1 MSVKNIHDTMD
12 RPGLSRDVALLSL
25 AIFFTDA
32 SHSTVIPIFPGY
44 ARGVG
49 ASLSMLG
56 SYGSVAAIAMLL
68 LSLPLGRLSDRYGRR
83 RMMVPGLILFIAVPL
98 SYMVATSPIHLYPI
112 RVALGLGIGLIFG
125 NGFLLMSEVAEPG
138 FRNVAQGLYMTSM
151 GLGFT
156 LGPLVGGFAAKL
168 VGPSLSFKIS
178 SGFAVLGLIL
188 LLMVREKKVEAG
200 RTLEQ
205 TGLGELVRDP
215 KILASGV
222 ANFVNSVMYNAVTL
236 FFPVYGSDIGLDE
249 AEVGIGLTSRGLAS
263 TAVRLPVG
271 ALTKRV
277 KALNLMAAG
286 LLLSA
291 ATLFTVSNSVGL
303 VLVSVLM
310 GVQGVAYGVYLTS
323 GNVYVSEEAPRDH
336 RATAMAVY
344 SMFGNL
350 GGILGPAA
358 LGVIAE
364 RMGAGGALRFSAAV
378 AVLGVASALLLVRGD
393 SGSADLAS

>member
-1 MSVKNIHDTMD
+1 MEW
-12 RPGLSRDVALLSL
+12 PGLSRDVALLSL

-32 SHSTVIPIFPGY
+32 SHSTVIPIFPGF

-83 RMMVPGLILFIAVPL
+83 RMMVPGLILFIIVPL
-98 SYMVATSPIHLYPI
+98 SYMAARTPIHLYPI
-112 RVALGLGIGLIFG
+112 RVALGVGVGLIFG

-168 VGPSLSFKIS
+168 VDSSLGFKIS
-178 SGFAVLGLIL
+178 SGFAVLGLLL
-188 LLMVREKKVEAG
+188 LLMVEEKKVEAG
-200 RTLEQ
+200 TAGAP

-236 FFPVYGSDIGLDE
+236 FFPVYGYDIGLDE

-271 ALTKRV
+271 ALTGRV

-291 ATLFTVSNSVGL
+291 ATLFTVSNSMGL
-303 VLVSVLM
+303 VVVSVLM

-323 GNVYVSEEAPRDH
+323 GNVYVSEEAPMGR

-364 RMGAGGALRFSAAV
+364 RMGAGGALRFSAAA
-378 AVLGVASALLLVRGD
+378 AVVGVALALTLARRD
-393 SGSADLAS
+393 AGSPDLAS

>member
-1 MSVKNIHDTMD
+1 MD
-12 RPGLSRDVALLSL
+12 RPGLSRDVVLLSM

-44 ARGVG
+44 AKGVG

-56 SYGSVAAIAMLL
+56 SYGSVAAMAMLL
-68 LSLPLGRLSDRYGRR
+68 LSLPLGQFSDKYGRR
-83 RMMVPGLILFIAVPL
+83 RMMVPGLILFIVVPL
-98 SYMVATSPIHLYPI
+98 SYMAAQGPYHLYPI
-112 RVALGLGIGLIFG
+112 RVALGLGVGLIFG
-125 NGFLLMSEVAEPG
+125 NGFLLMSEVAEEG

-178 SGFAVLGLIL
+178 SGFAVLGLLL
-188 LLMVREKKVEAG
+188 LLMVKENRVKESGKTEA
-200 RTLEQ
+200 RMRLSK
-205 TGLGELVRDP
+205 LVRDP
-215 KILASGV
+215 RIIASGV
-222 ANFVNSVMYNAVTL
+222 ANFVNSLMFNAVTL

-249 AEVGIGLTSRGLAS
+249 ADVGIGFTSRGLAS

-271 ALTKRV
+271 SLTRRI

-291 ATLFTVSNSVGL
+291 ATIFTVSNSSGL
-303 VLVSVLM
+303 VLVCVLM

-323 GNVYVSEEAPRDH
+323 GNVYVSEEASKDRK
-336 RATAMAVY
+336 ATAMAVY
-344 SMFGNL
+344 SMFGNI
-350 GGILGPAA
+350 GGIVGPAT

-364 RMGAGGALRFSAAV
+364 RIGARGALQFSAA
-378 AVLGVASALLLVRGD
+378 ATVLGVALAMTLARRD
-393 SGSADLAS
+393 AGSPDLAS

>member
-1 MSVKNIHDTMD
+1 MD
-12 RPGLSRDVALLSL
+12 RPGLSRDVVLLSL

-44 ARGVG
+44 AKDVG

-56 SYGSVAAIAMLL
+56 SYGSVAAMAMLL
-68 LSLPLGRLSDRYGRR
+68 LSLPLGQLSDRYGRR
-83 RMMVPGLILFIAVPL
+83 RMMVPGLILFIVVPL
-98 SYMVATSPIHLYPI
+98 SYMAAQSPYHLYPI
-112 RVALGLGIGLIFG
+112 RIALGLGVGLIFG
-125 NGFLLMSEVAEPG
+125 NGFLLMSEVAEEG

-168 VGPSLSFKIS
+168 VAPNLSFKIS
-178 SGFAVLGLIL
+178 SGFAVLGLLL
-188 LLMVREKKVEAG
+188 LLMVKEKRVKESGKTEA
-200 RTLEQ
+200 RA
-205 TGLGELVRDP
+205 GLSELVRDP
-215 KILASGV
+215 RIIASGV
-222 ANFVNSVMYNAVTL
+222 ANFVNSLMFNAVTL

-249 AEVGIGLTSRGLAS
+249 ADVGIGFTSRGLAS

-271 ALTKRV
+271 SLTRRI

-291 ATLFTVSNSVGL
+291 ATMFTVSNSSGL
-303 VLVSVLM
+303 MLVSVLM

-323 GNVYVSEEAPRDH
+323 GNVYVSEEAPKDH
-336 RATAMAVY
+336 KATAMAVY
-344 SMFGNL
+344 SMFGNI
-350 GGILGPAA
+350 GGIVGPVT

-364 RMGAGGALRFSAAV
+364 RIGARGALQFSAA
-378 AVLGVASALLLVRGD
+378 ATVLGVALAMILARRD
-393 SGSADLAS
+393 SKSPDLAS

>member
-1 MSVKNIHDTMD
+1 
-12 RPGLSRDVALLSL
+12 LLSL

-44 ARGVG
+44 AKGVG

-56 SYGSVAAIAMLL
+56 SYGSVAAMAMLL
-68 LSLPLGRLSDRYGRR
+68 LSLPLGQLSDRYGRR
-83 RMMVPGLILFIAVPL
+83 RMMVPGLILFIVVPL
-98 SYMVATSPIHLYPI
+98 SYMAAQSPYHLYPI
-112 RVALGLGIGLIFG
+112 RIALGLGVGLIFG
-125 NGFLLMSEVAEPG
+125 NGFLLMSEVAEEG

-168 VGPSLSFKIS
+168 VAPNLSFKIS
-178 SGFAVLGLIL
+178 SGFAVLGLLL
-188 LLMVREKKVEAG
+188 LLMVKEKRVKESGKTEA
-200 RTLEQ
+200 RA
-205 TGLGELVRDP
+205 GLSELVRDP
-215 KILASGV
+215 RIIASGV
-222 ANFVNSVMYNAVTL
+222 ANFVNSLMFNAVTL

-249 AEVGIGLTSRGLAS
+249 ADVGIGFTSRGLAS

-271 ALTKRV
+271 SLTRRI

-291 ATLFTVSNSVGL
+291 ATMFTVSNSSGL

-323 GNVYVSEEAPRDH
+323 GNVYVSEEAPRD
-336 RATAMAVY
+336 RKATAMAVY
-344 SMFGNL
+344 SMFGNI
-350 GGILGPAA
+350 GGIVGPVT

-364 RMGAGGALRFSAAV
+364 RTGARGALQFSAA
-378 AVLGVASALLLVRGD
+378 ATLLGVALAMLLARREA
-393 SGSADLAS
+393 GSPDLAS

>member
-1 MSVKNIHDTMD
+1 MD
-12 RPGLSRDVALLSL
+12 RPGLSRDVVLLSL

-44 ARGVG
+44 AKDVG

-56 SYGSVAAIAMLL
+56 SYGSVAAMAMLL
-68 LSLPLGRLSDRYGRR
+68 LSLPLGQLSDRYGRR
-83 RMMVPGLILFIAVPL
+83 RMMVPGLILFIVVPL
-98 SYMVATSPIHLYPI
+98 SYMAAQSPYHLYPI
-112 RVALGLGIGLIFG
+112 RIALGLGVGLIFG
-125 NGFLLMSEVAEPG
+125 NGFLLMSEVAEEG

-168 VGPSLSFKIS
+168 VAPSLSFKIS
-178 SGFAVLGLIL
+178 SGFAVLGLLL
-188 LLMVREKKVEAG
+188 LLMVKEKRVKESGKTEA
-200 RTLEQ
+200 RA
-205 TGLGELVRDP
+205 GLGELVRDP
-215 KILASGV
+215 RIIASGV
-222 ANFVNSVMYNAVTL
+222 ANFVNSLMFNAVTL

-249 AEVGIGLTSRGLAS
+249 ADVGIGFTSRGLAS

-271 ALTKRV
+271 SLTRRI

-291 ATLFTVSNSVGL
+291 ATMFTVSNSSGL

-323 GNVYVSEEAPRDH
+323 GNVYVSEEAPRD
-336 RATAMAVY
+336 RKATAMAVY
-344 SMFGNL
+344 SMFGNI
-350 GGILGPAA
+350 GGVVGPVT

-364 RMGAGGALRFSAAV
+364 RIGARGALQFSAA
-378 AVLGVASALLLVRGD
+378 ATVLGVALAMILARRD
-393 SGSADLAS
+393 SKSSDLAS

>member
-1 MSVKNIHDTMD
+1 MD
-12 RPGLSRDVALLSL
+12 RPGPSRDVVLLSL

-44 ARGVG
+44 AKGVG

-56 SYGSVAAIAMLL
+56 SYGSVATMTMLL

-83 RMMVPGLILFIAVPL
+83 RMMLPGLILFIVVPL
-98 SYMVATSPIHLYPI
+98 SYMAAQSPYHLYPI
-112 RVALGLGIGLIFG
+112 RIALGLGVGLIFG
-125 NGFLLMSEVAEPG
+125 NGFLLMSEVAEEG

-156 LGPLVGGFAAKL
+156 LGPLVGGFASKL

-178 SGFAVLGLIL
+178 SGFAVLGLLL
-188 LLMVREKKVEAG
+188 LLMVKENRVRESGKTEVRAG
-200 RTLEQ
+200 LT
-205 TGLGELVRDP
+205 ELLREP
-215 KILASGV
+215 RIIASGV
-222 ANFVNSVMYNAVTL
+222 ANFVNSLMFNAVTL

-249 AEVGIGLTSRGLAS
+249 ADVGIGLTSRGLAS

-271 ALTKRV
+271 SLTRRI

-291 ATLFTVSNSVGL
+291 ATMFTVSNSSGL
-303 VLVSVLM
+303 MLVSVLM

-323 GNVYVSEEAPRDH
+323 GNVYVSEEAPKDNK
-336 RATAMAVY
+336 ATAMAVY
-344 SMFGNL
+344 SMFGNI
-350 GGILGPAA
+350 GGIVGPVM

-364 RMGAGGALRFSAAV
+364 RIGVRGALQFSAA
-378 AVLGVASALLLVRGD
+378 ATVLGVALAMILARRD
-393 SGSADLAS
+393 SKSSDLAS

>member
-1 MSVKNIHDTMD
+1 MD

>member
-1 MSVKNIHDTMD
+1 MEW
-12 RPGLSRDVALLSL
+12 PGLSRDVALLSL

-32 SHSTVIPIFPGY
+32 SHSTVIPIFPGF

-83 RMMVPGLILFIAVPL
+83 RMMVPGLILFIIVPL
-98 SYMVATSPIHLYPI
+98 SYMVARTPIHLYPI
-112 RVALGLGIGLIFG
+112 RVALGVGVGLIFG

-168 VGPSLSFKIS
+168 VDSSLGFKIS
-178 SGFAVLGLIL
+178 SGFAVLGLLL
-188 LLMVREKKVEAG
+188 LLMVEEKKVEAG
-200 RTLEQ
+200 TAGAP

-236 FFPVYGSDIGLDE
+236 FFPVYGYDIGLDE

-271 ALTKRV
+271 ALTGRV

-286 LLLSA
+286 LLLSS
-291 ATLFTVSNSVGL
+291 ATLFTVSNSMGL
-303 VLVSVLM
+303 VVVSVLM

-323 GNVYVSEEAPRDH
+323 GNVYVSEEAPMGR

-378 AVLGVASALLLVRGD
+378 AVVGVALALALARRGD
-393 SGSADLAS
+393 GSPDLAS

>member
-1 MSVKNIHDTMD
+1 M
-12 RPGLSRDVALLSL
+12 LSL

-44 ARGVG
+44 AKDVG

-56 SYGSVAAIAMLL
+56 SYGSVAAMAMLL

-83 RMMVPGLILFIAVPL
+83 RMMLPGLILFIVVPL
-98 SYMVATSPIHLYPI
+98 TYMAAQSPYHLYPI
-112 RVALGLGIGLIFG
+112 RVALGLGVGLIFG
-125 NGFLLMSEVAEPG
+125 NGFLLMSEVSEPG

-178 SGFAVLGLIL
+178 SGFAVLGLLL
-188 LLMVREKKVEAG
+188 LLMVKENRVRESGKTEVRAG
-200 RTLEQ
+200 LT
-205 TGLGELVRDP
+205 ELLRDP
-215 KILASGV
+215 RIIASGV
-222 ANFVNSVMYNAVTL
+222 ANFVNSLMFNAVTL

-249 AEVGIGLTSRGLAS
+249 ADVGIGLTSRGLAS

-271 ALTKRV
+271 SLTRRI

-291 ATLFTVSNSVGL
+291 ATMFTVSNSSGL
-303 VLVSVLM
+303 MLVSVLM

-323 GNVYVSEEAPRDH
+323 GNVYVSEEAPKDH
-336 RATAMAVY
+336 KATAMAVY
-344 SMFGNL
+344 SMFGNI
-350 GGILGPAA
+350 GGIVGPVM

-364 RMGAGGALRFSAAV
+364 RIGVRGALQFSAA
-378 AVLGVASALLLVRGD
+378 ATVLGVALAMLLARRD
-393 SGSADLAS
+393 SKSSDLAS

>member
-1 MSVKNIHDTMD
+1 MD
-12 RPGLSRDVALLSL
+12 RPGLSRDVVLLSL

-44 ARGVG
+44 AKGVG
-49 ASLSMLG
+49 ASLSILG
-56 SYGSVAAIAMLL
+56 SYGSVAAMAMLL
-68 LSLPLGRLSDRYGRR
+68 LSLPLGQLSDRYGRR
-83 RMMVPGLILFIAVPL
+83 RMMVPGLILFIVVPL
-98 SYMVATSPIHLYPI
+98 SYMAAQSPYHLYPI
-112 RVALGLGIGLIFG
+112 RVALGLGVGLIFG
-125 NGFLLMSEVAEPG
+125 NGFLLMSEVAEEG

-178 SGFAVLGLIL
+178 SGFAVLGLLL
-188 LLMVREKKVEAG
+188 LLMVKENRVKESGKTEA
-200 RTLEQ
+200 RMRLSK
-205 TGLGELVRDP
+205 LVRDP
-215 KILASGV
+215 RIIASGV
-222 ANFVNSVMYNAVTL
+222 ANFVNSLMFNAVTL

-249 AEVGIGLTSRGLAS
+249 ADVGIGFTSRGLAS

-271 ALTKRV
+271 SLTRQI

-291 ATLFTVSNSVGL
+291 ATIFTVSNSSGL
-303 VLVSVLM
+303 VLVCVLM

-323 GNVYVSEEAPRDH
+323 GNVYVSEEASKDRK
-336 RATAMAVY
+336 ATAMAVY
-344 SMFGNL
+344 SMFGNI
-350 GGILGPAA
+350 GGIVGPAT

-364 RMGAGGALRFSAAV
+364 RIGARGALQFSAA
-378 AVLGVASALLLVRGD
+378 ATVLGVALAMTLARRD
-393 SGSADLAS
+393 AGSPDLAS

>member
-1 MSVKNIHDTMD
+1 MD
-12 RPGLSRDVALLSL
+12 RPGLSRDVVLLSM

-44 ARGVG
+44 AKGVG

-56 SYGSVAAIAMLL
+56 SYGSVAAMAMLL
-68 LSLPLGRLSDRYGRR
+68 LSLPLGQLSDRYGRR
-83 RMMVPGLILFIAVPL
+83 RMMVPGLILFIVVPL
-98 SYMVATSPIHLYPI
+98 SYMAAQGPYHLYPI
-112 RVALGLGIGLIFG
+112 RVALGLGVGLIFG
-125 NGFLLMSEVAEPG
+125 NGFLLMSEVAEEG

-178 SGFAVLGLIL
+178 SGFAVLGLL
-188 LLMVREKKVEAG
+188 LLLLVKENRVKESGKTEA
-200 RTLEQ
+200 RMRLSK
-205 TGLGELVRDP
+205 LVRDP
-215 KILASGV
+215 RIIASGV
-222 ANFVNSVMYNAVTL
+222 ANFVNSLMFNAVTL

-249 AEVGIGLTSRGLAS
+249 ADVGIGFTSRGLAS

-271 ALTKRV
+271 SLTRRI

-291 ATLFTVSNSVGL
+291 ATIFTVSNSSGL
-303 VLVSVLM
+303 VLVCVLM

-323 GNVYVSEEAPRDH
+323 GNVYVSEEAPKDRK
-336 RATAMAVY
+336 ATAMAVY
-344 SMFGNL
+344 SMFGNI
-350 GGILGPAA
+350 GGIVGPAT

-364 RMGAGGALRFSAAV
+364 NIGARGALQFSAA
-378 AVLGVASALLLVRGD
+378 ATVLGVALAMTLARRD
-393 SGSADLAS
+393 AGSPDLAS

>member
-1 MSVKNIHDTMD
+1 MD
-12 RPGLSRDVALLSL
+12 RPGLSRDVVLLSL

-44 ARGVG
+44 AKGVG

-56 SYGSVAAIAMLL
+56 SYGSVAAMAMLL

-83 RMMVPGLILFIAVPL
+83 RMMLPGLILFIVVPL
-98 SYMVATSPIHLYPI
+98 SYMAAQSPYHLYPI
-112 RVALGLGIGLIFG
+112 RVALGLGVGLIFG
-125 NGFLLMSEVAEPG
+125 NGFLLMSEVSEEG
-138 FRNVAQGLYMTSM
+138 FKNVAQGIYMTSM

-178 SGFAVLGLIL
+178 SGFAVLGLLL
-188 LLMVREKKVEAG
+188 LLMVKENRVRESGKTEVRAG
-200 RTLEQ
+200 LT
-205 TGLGELVRDP
+205 ELLRDP
-215 KILASGV
+215 RIIASGV
-222 ANFVNSVMYNAVTL
+222 ANFVNSLMFNAVTL

-249 AEVGIGLTSRGLAS
+249 ADVGIGLTSRGLAS

-271 ALTKRV
+271 SLTRRI

-291 ATLFTVSNSVGL
+291 ATMFTVSNSSGL
-303 VLVSVLM
+303 MLVSVLM

-323 GNVYVSEEAPRDH
+323 GNVYVSEEAPKDNK
-336 RATAMAVY
+336 ATAMAVY
-344 SMFGNL
+344 SMFGNI
-350 GGILGPAA
+350 GGIVGPVM

-364 RMGAGGALRFSAAV
+364 RIGVRGALQFSAA
-378 AVLGVASALLLVRGD
+378 ATMLGVALAMILARRD
-393 SGSADLAS
+393 SKSSDLAS

>member
-1 MSVKNIHDTMD
+1 V
-12 RPGLSRDVALLSL
+12 VLLSL

-32 SHSTVIPIFPGY
+32 SHSAVIPIFPGY

-83 RMMVPGLILFIAVPL
+83 CMMVPGLILFVVVPL
-98 SYMVATSPIHLYPI
+98 SYMAATSPYHLYPI
-112 RVALGLGIGLIFG
+112 RVALGVGVGLIFG

-168 VGPSLSFKIS
+168 VGPSLSFKLS
-178 SGFAVLGLIL
+178 SGFAVLGLL
-188 LLMVREKKVEAG
+188 VLLMVREKKVEGG
-200 RTLEQ
+200 RTGAQ
-205 TGLGELVRDP
+205 TGLNELVGDP
-215 KILASGV
+215 RILASGV
-222 ANFVNSVMYNAVTL
+222 ANFVNSVMFNAVTL

-271 ALTKRV
+271 SLTRRI

-291 ATLFTVSNSVGL
+291 ATIFTVSNSVGL

-323 GNVYVSEEAPRDH
+323 GNVYVSEEAPRD
-336 RATAMAVY
+336 RKATAMAVY
-344 SMFGNL
+344 SMFGNI
-350 GGILGPAA
+350 GGIVGPAV

-364 RMGAGGALRFSAAV
+364 RAGANGALQFSAAA
-378 AVLGVASALLLVRGD
+378 AVMGVALALALARRD
-393 SGSADLAS
+393 AGSPNLAS

>member
-1 MSVKNIHDTMD
+1 MD
-12 RPGLSRDVALLSL
+12 RPGLSRDVVLLSM

-44 ARGVG
+44 AKGVG

-56 SYGSVAAIAMLL
+56 SYGSVAAMAMLL
-68 LSLPLGRLSDRYGRR
+68 LSLPLGQLSDRYGRR
-83 RMMVPGLILFIAVPL
+83 RMMVPGLILFIVVPL
-98 SYMVATSPIHLYPI
+98 SYMAAQGPYHLYPI
-112 RVALGLGIGLIFG
+112 RIALGLGVGLIFG
-125 NGFLLMSEVAEPG
+125 NGFLLMSEVAEEG

-178 SGFAVLGLIL
+178 SGFAVLGLLL
-188 LLMVREKKVEAG
+188 LLMVKENRVKESGKTEA
-200 RTLEQ
+200 RMRLSK
-205 TGLGELVRDP
+205 LVRDP
-215 KILASGV
+215 RIIASGV
-222 ANFVNSVMYNAVTL
+222 ANFVNSLMFNAVTL

-249 AEVGIGLTSRGLAS
+249 ADVGIGFTSRGLAS

-271 ALTKRV
+271 SLTRRI

-291 ATLFTVSNSVGL
+291 ATIFTVSNSSGL
-303 VLVSVLM
+303 VLVCVLM

-323 GNVYVSEEAPRDH
+323 GNVYVSEEASKDRK
-336 RATAMAVY
+336 ATAMAVY
-344 SMFGNL
+344 SMFGNI
-350 GGILGPAA
+350 GGIVGPAT

-364 RMGAGGALRFSAAV
+364 RIGARGALQFSAA
-378 AVLGVASALLLVRGD
+378 ATVLGVALAMTLARRD
-393 SGSADLAS
+393 AGSPDLAS

>member
-1 MSVKNIHDTMD
+1 ME

-56 SYGSVAAIAMLL
+56 SYGSVAAIAMLI

-83 RMMVPGLILFIAVPL
+83 RMMVPGLILFIVVPL
-98 SYMVATSPIHLYPI
+98 SYMAARNPYHLYPI
-112 RVALGLGIGLIFG
+112 RVTLGIGIGLIFG

-138 FRNVAQGLYMTSM
+138 FRNVAQGIYMTSM

-156 LGPLVGGFAAKL
+156 LGPLVGGFATKL
-168 VGPSLSFKIS
+168 VGPSLSFKLS
-178 SGFAVLGLIL
+178 SGFAVLGLFL
-188 LLMVREKKVEAG
+188 LLMVREKKVEASSAG
-200 RTLEQ
+200 AR
-205 TGLGELVRDP
+205 TGLSILVRDP

-222 ANFVNSVMYNAVTL
+222 ANFVNSVMFNAVTL
-236 FFPVYGSDIGLDE
+236 FFPVYGLDIGLDE

-271 ALTKRV
+271 SLTRRV

-291 ATLFTVSNSVGL
+291 ATIFTVSNSMGL

-310 GVQGVAYGVYLTS
+310 GVQGVAYGIYLTS
-323 GNVYVSEEAPRDH
+323 GNVYVSEEAPRDR

-344 SMFGNL
+344 SMFGNI

-364 RMGAGGALRFSAAV
+364 RAGASGALQFSAAA
-378 AVLGVASALLLVRGD
+378 AVIGVALALMLARRD
-393 SGSADLAS
+393 SESSDLTS

>member
-1 MSVKNIHDTMD
+1 MD
-12 RPGLSRDVALLSL
+12 RPGLSRDVILLSL

-32 SHSTVIPIFPGY
+32 SHSAVIPIFPGY

-56 SYGSVAAIAMLL
+56 SYGSVAAIAMLV

-83 RMMVPGLILFIAVPL
+83 RMMVPGLILFVVVPL
-98 SYMVATSPIHLYPI
+98 SYMVATSPYHLYPI
-112 RVALGLGIGLIFG
+112 RVALGIGVGLIFG
-125 NGFLLMSEVAEPG
+125 NGFLLMSEVAEDD

-156 LGPLVGGFAAKL
+156 MGPLVGGFAAKL
-168 VGPSLSFKIS
+168 VGPSLSFKLS
-178 SGFAVLGLIL
+178 SGFAVLGLLL

-200 RTLEQ
+200 RTGAQ
-205 TGLGELVRDP
+205 TGLSELVRDP
-215 KILASGV
+215 RILASGV
-222 ANFVNSVMYNAVTL
+222 ANFVNSVMFNAITL

-271 ALTKRV
+271 SLTRRI

-291 ATLFTVSNSVGL
+291 ATIFTVSNSVGL

-310 GVQGVAYGVYLTS
+310 GVQGVAYGFYLTS
-323 GNVYVSEEAPRDH
+323 GNVYVSEEAPRDR

-344 SMFGNL
+344 SMFGNI
-350 GGILGPAA
+350 GGIVGPAV

-364 RMGAGGALRFSAAV
+364 RAGANGALQFSAAA
-378 AVLGVASALLLVRGD
+378 AVLGVALALTLARRG
-393 SGSADLAS
+393 SGSPDLAS

>member
-1 MSVKNIHDTMD
+1 MD
-12 RPGLSRDVALLSL
+12 RPGLSRGVVLLSL

-56 SYGSVAAIAMLL
+56 SYGSVAAIAMLI

-83 RMMVPGLILFIAVPL
+83 GMMVPGLILFIAVPL
-98 SYMVATSPIHLYPI
+98 SYMAAQNPYHLYPI
-112 RVALGLGIGLIFG
+112 RVALGIGIGLIFG
-125 NGFLLMSEVAEPG
+125 NGFLLMSEIAEPG

-156 LGPLVGGFAAKL
+156 LGPLVGGFSAKL

-178 SGFAVLGLIL
+178 SGFAVLGLLL
-188 LLMVREKKVEAG
+188 LLMVKEEKVEAV
-200 RTLEQ
+200 RTGTP
-205 TGLGELVRDP
+205 TGLSGLVGDP
-215 KILASGV
+215 RILASGV
-222 ANFVNSVMYNAVTL
+222 ANFVNSVMFNAVTL

-271 ALTKRV
+271 SLTRRI

-291 ATLFTVSNSVGL
+291 ATIFTVSNSMGL
-303 VLVSVLM
+303 VVVSVLM

-323 GNVYVSEEAPRDH
+323 GNVYVSEEAPIDRK
-336 RATAMAVY
+336 ATAMAVY
-344 SMFGNL
+344 SMFGNI
-350 GGILGPAA
+350 GGILGPAV

-364 RMGAGGALRFSAAV
+364 KIGANGALQFSAAA
-378 AVLGVASALLLVRGD
+378 AVLGVALALMLARRD
-393 SGSADLAS
+393 SGSPDLAS

>member
-1 MSVKNIHDTMD
+1 MD
-12 RPGLSRDVALLSL
+12 RPGPSRDVVLLSL

-44 ARGVG
+44 AKGVG

-56 SYGSVAAIAMLL
+56 SYGSVATMTMLL

-83 RMMVPGLILFIAVPL
+83 RMMLPGLILFIVVPL
-98 SYMVATSPIHLYPI
+98 SYMAAQSPYHLYPI
-112 RVALGLGIGLIFG
+112 RIALGLGVGLIFG
-125 NGFLLMSEVAEPG
+125 NGFLLMSEVAEEG

-156 LGPLVGGFAAKL
+156 LGPLVGGFASKL

-178 SGFAVLGLIL
+178 SGFAVLGLLL
-188 LLMVREKKVEAG
+188 LLMVKENRVRESGKTEVRAG
-200 RTLEQ
+200 LT
-205 TGLGELVRDP
+205 ELLREP
-215 KILASGV
+215 RIIASGV
-222 ANFVNSVMYNAVTL
+222 ANFVNSLMFNAVTL

-249 AEVGIGLTSRGLAS
+249 ADVGIGLTSRGLAS

-271 ALTKRV
+271 SLTRRI

-291 ATLFTVSNSVGL
+291 ATMFTVSNSSGL
-303 VLVSVLM
+303 MLVSVLM

-323 GNVYVSEEAPRDH
+323 GNVYVSEEAPKDNK
-336 RATAMAVY
+336 ATAMAVY
-344 SMFGNL
+344 SMFGNI
-350 GGILGPAA
+350 GGIVGPVM

-364 RMGAGGALRFSAAV
+364 RIGARGALQFSAA
-378 AVLGVASALLLVRGD
+378 ATVLGVALAMILARRD
-393 SGSADLAS
+393 SKSSDLAS

>member
-1 MSVKNIHDTMD
+1 MD
-12 RPGLSRDVALLSL
+12 RPGLSRNVVLLSL

-44 ARGVG
+44 AKGVG

-56 SYGSVAAIAMLL
+56 SYGSVAAMAMLL

-83 RMMVPGLILFIAVPL
+83 RMMVPGLILFVVVPL
-98 SYMVATSPIHLYPI
+98 SYMVAQSPYHLYPI
-112 RVALGLGIGLIFG
+112 RIALGLGVGLIFG
-125 NGFLLMSEVAEPG
+125 NGFLLMSEVAEEG

-156 LGPLVGGFAAKL
+156 LGPLVGGFAAKF
-168 VGPSLSFKIS
+168 VGPGLSFKIS
-178 SGFAVLGLIL
+178 SGFAVLGLLL
-188 LLMVREKKVEAG
+188 LLMVKETRVRESGKTEA
-200 RTLEQ
+200 RA
-205 TGLGELVRDP
+205 GLGELVRDP
-215 KILASGV
+215 KIIASGV
-222 ANFVNSVMYNAVTL
+222 ANFVNSLMFNAVTL

-249 AEVGIGLTSRGLAS
+249 ADVGIGLTSRGLAS

-271 ALTKRV
+271 ALTRRI

-291 ATLFTVSNSVGL
+291 VTMFTVSNSSGL

-336 RATAMAVY
+336 KATAMAVY
-344 SMFGNL
+344 SMFGNI
-350 GGILGPAA
+350 GGIVGPVM

-364 RMGAGGALRFSAAV
+364 RIGARGALQFSAA
-378 AVLGVASALLLVRGD
+378 ATVLGVALAMILARRD
-393 SGSADLAS
+393 AGSPDLAS

>member
-1 MSVKNIHDTMD
+1 MD
-12 RPGLSRDVALLSL
+12 RPGLSRDVVLLSL

-44 ARGVG
+44 AKGVG

-56 SYGSVAAIAMLL
+56 SYGSVAAMAMLL
-68 LSLPLGRLSDRYGRR
+68 LSLPLGRLSDRYGRI
-83 RMMVPGLILFIAVPL
+83 RMMVPGLILFIVVPL
-98 SYMVATSPIHLYPI
+98 SYMAAQSPYHLYPI
-112 RVALGLGIGLIFG
+112 RIALGLGVGLIFG
-125 NGFLLMSEVAEPG
+125 NGFLLMSEVAEEG

-156 LGPLVGGFAAKL
+156 LGPLVGGFASKL

-178 SGFAVLGLIL
+178 SGFAVLGLLL
-188 LLMVREKKVEAG
+188 LLMVKENRVRESGKTEA
-200 RTLEQ
+200 Q
-205 TGLGELVRDP
+205 AGLSELVREP
-215 KILASGV
+215 RIIASGV
-222 ANFVNSVMYNAVTL
+222 ANFVNSLMFNAVTL

-249 AEVGIGLTSRGLAS
+249 ADVGIGLTSRGLAS

-271 ALTKRV
+271 SLTRRI

-291 ATLFTVSNSVGL
+291 ATMFTVSNSSGL
-303 VLVSVLM
+303 MLVSVLM

-323 GNVYVSEEAPRDH
+323 GNVYVSEEAPKDH
-336 RATAMAVY
+336 KATAMAVY
-344 SMFGNL
+344 SMFGNI
-350 GGILGPAA
+350 GGIVGPVM

-364 RMGAGGALRFSAAV
+364 RIGVRGALQFSAA
-378 AVLGVASALLLVRGD
+378 ATVLGVALAMILARRD
-393 SGSADLAS
+393 SKSSDLAS

>member
-1 MSVKNIHDTMD
+1 MD
-12 RPGLSRDVALLSL
+12 RPGLSRDVVLLSL

-32 SHSTVIPIFPGY
+32 SHSAVIPIFPGY

-83 RMMVPGLILFIAVPL
+83 RMMVPGLTLFVVVPL
-98 SYMVATSPIHLYPI
+98 SYMAATSPYHLYPI
-112 RVALGLGIGLIFG
+112 RVALGIGVGLIFG

-168 VGPSLSFKIS
+168 VGPSLSFKLS
-178 SGFAVLGLIL
+178 SGFAVLGLL
-188 LLMVREKKVEAG
+188 VLLMVREKKVDGG
-200 RTLEQ
+200 RTGAQ
-205 TGLGELVRDP
+205 TGLSELVGDP
-215 KILASGV
+215 RILASGV
-222 ANFVNSVMYNAVTL
+222 ANFVNSVMFNAVTL

-249 AEVGIGLTSRGLAS
+249 AGVGIGLTSRGLAS

-271 ALTKRV
+271 SLTRRI

-291 ATLFTVSNSVGL
+291 ATIFTVSNSVGL

-323 GNVYVSEEAPRDH
+323 GNVYVSEEAPRD
-336 RATAMAVY
+336 RKATAMAVY
-344 SMFGNL
+344 SMFGNI
-350 GGILGPAA
+350 GGIIGPAV

-364 RMGAGGALRFSAAV
+364 RAGANGALQFSAAA
-378 AVLGVASALLLVRGD
+378 AVMGVALALALARRD
-393 SGSADLAS
+393 AGSPDLAS

>member
-1 MSVKNIHDTMD
+1 MD
-12 RPGLSRDVALLSL
+12 RPGLSRDVVLLSL

-44 ARGVG
+44 AKDVG

-56 SYGSVAAIAMLL
+56 SYGSVAAMAMLL
-68 LSLPLGRLSDRYGRR
+68 LSLPLGQLSDRYGRR
-83 RMMVPGLILFIAVPL
+83 RMMVPGLILFIVVPL
-98 SYMVATSPIHLYPI
+98 SYMAAQSPYHLYPI
-112 RVALGLGIGLIFG
+112 RIALGLGVGLIFG
-125 NGFLLMSEVAEPG
+125 NGFLLMSEVAEEG

-168 VGPSLSFKIS
+168 VAPNLSFKIS
-178 SGFAVLGLIL
+178 SGFAVLGLLL
-188 LLMVREKKVEAG
+188 LLMVKEKRVKESGKTEAWA
-200 RTLEQ
+200 
-205 TGLGELVRDP
+205 GLSELVRDP
-215 KILASGV
+215 RIIASGV
-222 ANFVNSVMYNAVTL
+222 ANFVNSLMFNAVTL

-249 AEVGIGLTSRGLAS
+249 ADVGIGFTSRGLAS

-271 ALTKRV
+271 SLTRRI

-291 ATLFTVSNSVGL
+291 ATMFTVSNSSGL

-323 GNVYVSEEAPRDH
+323 GNVYVSEEAPRD
-336 RATAMAVY
+336 RKATAMAVY
-344 SMFGNL
+344 SMFGNI
-350 GGILGPAA
+350 GGIVGPVT

-364 RMGAGGALRFSAAV
+364 RIGARGALQFSAA
-378 AVLGVASALLLVRGD
+378 ATVLGVALALTLAHRD
-393 SGSADLAS
+393 AGSPDLAS

>member
-1 MSVKNIHDTMD
+1 MD
-12 RPGLSRDVALLSL
+12 RPGLSRDVVLLSL

-32 SHSTVIPIFPGY
+32 SHSAVIPIFPGY

-83 RMMVPGLILFIAVPL
+83 RMMVPGLTLFVVVPL
-98 SYMVATSPIHLYPI
+98 SYMAATSPYHLYPI
-112 RVALGLGIGLIFG
+112 RVALGIGVGLIFG

-168 VGPSLSFKIS
+168 VGPSLSFKLS
-178 SGFAVLGLIL
+178 SGFAVLGLL
-188 LLMVREKKVEAG
+188 VLLMVREKKVKGG
-200 RTLEQ
+200 RTGAQ
-205 TGLGELVRDP
+205 TGLSELVGDP
-215 KILASGV
+215 RILASGV
-222 ANFVNSVMYNAVTL
+222 ANFVNSVMFNAVTL

-249 AEVGIGLTSRGLAS
+249 AGVGIGLTSRGLAS

-271 ALTKRV
+271 SLTRRI

-291 ATLFTVSNSVGL
+291 ATIFTVSNSVGL

-323 GNVYVSEEAPRDH
+323 GNVYVSEEAPRD
-336 RATAMAVY
+336 RKATAMAVY
-344 SMFGNL
+344 SMFGNI
-350 GGILGPAA
+350 GGIVGPAA

-364 RMGAGGALRFSAAV
+364 RAGANGALQFSAAA
-378 AVLGVASALLLVRGD
+378 AVMGVALALALARRD
-393 SGSADLAS
+393 AGSPDLAS

>member
-1 MSVKNIHDTMD
+1 MD
-12 RPGLSRDVALLSL
+12 RPGLSRDVVLLSM

-32 SHSTVIPIFPGY
+32 SHSTVIPLFPGY
-44 ARGVG
+44 AKGVG

-56 SYGSVAAIAMLL
+56 SYGSVAAMAMLL
-68 LSLPLGRLSDRYGRR
+68 LSLPLGQLSDRYGRR
-83 RMMVPGLILFIAVPL
+83 RMMVPGLILFIVVPL
-98 SYMVATSPIHLYPI
+98 SYMAAQGPYHLYPI
-112 RVALGLGIGLIFG
+112 RVALGLGVGLIFG
-125 NGFLLMSEVAEPG
+125 NGFLLMSEVAEEG

-178 SGFAVLGLIL
+178 SGFAVLGLLL
-188 LLMVREKKVEAG
+188 LLMVKENRVKESGKTEA
-200 RTLEQ
+200 RMRLSK
-205 TGLGELVRDP
+205 LVRDP
-215 KILASGV
+215 RIIASGV
-222 ANFVNSVMYNAVTL
+222 ANFVNSLMFNAVTL

-249 AEVGIGLTSRGLAS
+249 ADVGIGFTSRGLAS

-271 ALTKRV
+271 SLTRRI

-291 ATLFTVSNSVGL
+291 ATIFTVSNSSGL
-303 VLVSVLM
+303 VLVCVLM

-323 GNVYVSEEAPRDH
+323 GNVYVSEEASKDRK
-336 RATAMAVY
+336 ATAMAVY
-344 SMFGNL
+344 SMFGNI
-350 GGILGPAA
+350 GGIVGPAT

-364 RMGAGGALRFSAAV
+364 RIGARGALQFSAA
-378 AVLGVASALLLVRGD
+378 ATVLGVALAMTLARRD
-393 SGSADLAS
+393 AGSPDLAS

>member
-1 MSVKNIHDTMD
+1 MD
-12 RPGLSRDVALLSL
+12 RPGLSRDVVLLSL

-44 ARGVG
+44 AKDVG

-56 SYGSVAAIAMLL
+56 SYGSVAAMAMLL
-68 LSLPLGRLSDRYGRR
+68 LSLPLGQLSDRYGRR
-83 RMMVPGLILFIAVPL
+83 RMMVPGLILFIVVPL
-98 SYMVATSPIHLYPI
+98 SYMAAQSPYHLYPI
-112 RVALGLGIGLIFG
+112 RIALGLGVGLIFG
-125 NGFLLMSEVAEPG
+125 NGFLLMSEVAEEG

-168 VGPSLSFKIS
+168 VAPNLSFKIS
-178 SGFAVLGLIL
+178 SGFAVLGLLL
-188 LLMVREKKVEAG
+188 LLMVKEKRVKESGKTEA
-200 RTLEQ
+200 RA
-205 TGLGELVRDP
+205 GLSELVRDP
-215 KILASGV
+215 RIIASGV
-222 ANFVNSVMYNAVTL
+222 ANFVNSLMFNAVTL

-249 AEVGIGLTSRGLAS
+249 ADVGIGFTSRGLAS

-271 ALTKRV
+271 SLTRRI

-291 ATLFTVSNSVGL
+291 ATMFTVSNSSGL
-303 VLVSVLM
+303 MLVSVLM

-323 GNVYVSEEAPRDH
+323 GNVYVSEEAPKDH
-336 RATAMAVY
+336 KATAMAVY
-344 SMFGNL
+344 SMFGNI
-350 GGILGPAA
+350 GGIVGPVM

-364 RMGAGGALRFSAAV
+364 RIGVRGALQFSAA
-378 AVLGVASALLLVRGD
+378 ATVLGVALAMILARRD
-393 SGSADLAS
+393 SKSPDLAS

>member
-1 MSVKNIHDTMD
+1 MD
-12 RPGLSRDVALLSL
+12 RPGLSRDVVLLSL

-32 SHSTVIPIFPGY
+32 SHSAVIPIFPGY

-83 RMMVPGLILFIAVPL
+83 CMMVPGLILFVVVPL
-98 SYMVATSPIHLYPI
+98 SYMAATSPYHLYPI
-112 RVALGLGIGLIFG
+112 RVALGVGVGLIFG

-168 VGPSLSFKIS
+168 VGPSLSFKLS
-178 SGFAVLGLIL
+178 SGFAVLGLL
-188 LLMVREKKVEAG
+188 VLLMVREKKVEGG
-200 RTLEQ
+200 RTGAQ
-205 TGLGELVRDP
+205 TGLNELVGDP
-215 KILASGV
+215 RILASGV
-222 ANFVNSVMYNAVTL
+222 ANFVNSVMFNAVTL

-271 ALTKRV
+271 SLTRRI

-291 ATLFTVSNSVGL
+291 ATIFTVSNSVGL

-323 GNVYVSEEAPRDH
+323 GNVYVSEEAPRD
-336 RATAMAVY
+336 RKATAMAVY
-344 SMFGNL
+344 SMFGNI
-350 GGILGPAA
+350 GGIVGPAV

-364 RMGAGGALRFSAAV
+364 RAGANGALQFSAAA
-378 AVLGVASALLLVRGD
+378 AVMGVALALALARRD
-393 SGSADLAS
+393 AGSPNLAS

>member
-1 MSVKNIHDTMD
+1 MEW
-12 RPGLSRDVALLSL
+12 PGLSRDVALLSL

-32 SHSTVIPIFPGY
+32 SHSTVIPIFPGF

-83 RMMVPGLILFIAVPL
+83 RMMVPGLILFIIVPL
-98 SYMVATSPIHLYPI
+98 SYMVARTPIHLYPI
-112 RVALGLGIGLIFG
+112 RVALGVGVGLIFG

-168 VGPSLSFKIS
+168 VDSSLGFKIS
-178 SGFAVLGLIL
+178 SGFAVLGLLL
-188 LLMVREKKVEAG
+188 LLMVEEKKVEAG
-200 RTLEQ
+200 TAGAP

-236 FFPVYGSDIGLDE
+236 FFPVYGYDIGLDE

-271 ALTKRV
+271 ALTRRV

-286 LLLSA
+286 LLLSS
-291 ATLFTVSNSVGL
+291 ATLFTVSNSMGL
-303 VLVSVLM
+303 VVVSVLM

-323 GNVYVSEEAPRDH
+323 GNVYVSEEAPMGR

-378 AVLGVASALLLVRGD
+378 AVVGVALALALARRGD
-393 SGSADLAS
+393 GSPDLAS

>member
-1 MSVKNIHDTMD
+1 MD
-12 RPGLSRDVALLSL
+12 RPGLSRDVVLLSL

-44 ARGVG
+44 AKGVG

-56 SYGSVAAIAMLL
+56 SYGSVATMTMLL

-83 RMMVPGLILFIAVPL
+83 RMMLPGLILFIVVPL
-98 SYMVATSPIHLYPI
+98 SYMAAQSPYHLYPI
-112 RVALGLGIGLIFG
+112 RIALGLGVGLIFG
-125 NGFLLMSEVAEPG
+125 NGFLLMSEVAEEG

-156 LGPLVGGFAAKL
+156 LGPLVGGFASKL

-178 SGFAVLGLIL
+178 SGFAVLGLLL
-188 LLMVREKKVEAG
+188 LLMVKENRVRESGKTEVRAG
-200 RTLEQ
+200 LT
-205 TGLGELVRDP
+205 ELLREP
-215 KILASGV
+215 RIIASGV
-222 ANFVNSVMYNAVTL
+222 ANFVNSLMFNAVTL

-249 AEVGIGLTSRGLAS
+249 ADVGIGLTSRGLAS

-271 ALTKRV
+271 SLTRRI

-291 ATLFTVSNSVGL
+291 ATMFTVSNSSGL
-303 VLVSVLM
+303 MLVSVLM

-323 GNVYVSEEAPRDH
+323 GNVYVSEEAPKDNK
-336 RATAMAVY
+336 ATAMAVY
-344 SMFGNL
+344 SMFGNI
-350 GGILGPAA
+350 GGIVGPVM

-364 RMGAGGALRFSAAV
+364 RIGARGALQFSAA
-378 AVLGVASALLLVRGD
+378 ATVLGVALAMILARRD
-393 SGSADLAS
+393 SKSSDLAS

>member
-1 MSVKNIHDTMD
+1 MEW
-12 RPGLSRDVALLSL
+12 PGLSRDVALLSL

-49 ASLSMLG
+49 ASLSILG

-83 RMMVPGLILFIAVPL
+83 RMMVPGLILFIIVPL
-98 SYMVATSPIHLYPI
+98 SYMAARTPIHLYPI
-112 RVALGLGIGLIFG
+112 RVALGIGVGLIFG

-168 VGPSLSFKIS
+168 VDSSLGFKIS
-178 SGFAVLGLIL
+178 SGFAVLGLLL
-188 LLMVREKKVEAG
+188 LLMVEEKKVEAG
-200 RTLEQ
+200 TAGAP

-236 FFPVYGSDIGLDE
+236 FFPVYGYDIGLDE

-271 ALTKRV
+271 ALTGRV

-286 LLLSA
+286 LLLSS
-291 ATLFTVSNSVGL
+291 ATLFTVSNSMGL
-303 VLVSVLM
+303 VVVSVLM

-323 GNVYVSEEAPRDH
+323 GNVYVSEEAPMGR

-364 RMGAGGALRFSAAV
+364 RMGAGGALRFSAAA
-378 AVLGVASALLLVRGD
+378 AVVGVALALTLARRD
-393 SGSADLAS
+393 AGSPDLAS

>member
-1 MSVKNIHDTMD
+1 M
-12 RPGLSRDVALLSL
+12 LSM

-44 ARGVG
+44 AKGVG

-56 SYGSVAAIAMLL
+56 SYGSVAAMAMLL
-68 LSLPLGRLSDRYGRR
+68 LSLPLGQLSDRYGRR
-83 RMMVPGLILFIAVPL
+83 RMMVPGLILFIVVPL
-98 SYMVATSPIHLYPI
+98 SYMAAQGPYHLYPI
-112 RVALGLGIGLIFG
+112 RVALGLGVGLIFG
-125 NGFLLMSEVAEPG
+125 NGFLLMSEVAEEG

-178 SGFAVLGLIL
+178 SGFAVLGLLL
-188 LLMVREKKVEAG
+188 LLMVKENRVKESGKTEA
-200 RTLEQ
+200 RMRLSK
-205 TGLGELVRDP
+205 LVRDP
-215 KILASGV
+215 RIIASGV
-222 ANFVNSVMYNAVTL
+222 ANFVNSLMFNAVTL

-249 AEVGIGLTSRGLAS
+249 ADVGIGFTSRGLAS

-271 ALTKRV
+271 SLTRRI

-291 ATLFTVSNSVGL
+291 ATIFTVSNSSGL
-303 VLVSVLM
+303 VLVCVLM

-323 GNVYVSEEAPRDH
+323 GNVYVSEEASKDRK
-336 RATAMAVY
+336 ATAMAVY
-344 SMFGNL
+344 SMFGNI
-350 GGILGPAA
+350 GGIVGPAT

-364 RMGAGGALRFSAAV
+364 RIGARGALQFSAA
-378 AVLGVASALLLVRGD
+378 ATVLGVALAMTLARRD
-393 SGSADLAS
+393 AGSPDLAS

>member
-1 MSVKNIHDTMD
+1 M
-12 RPGLSRDVALLSL
+12 LSL

-56 SYGSVAAIAMLL
+56 SYGSVAAIAMLI

-83 RMMVPGLILFIAVPL
+83 RMMVPGLILFIVVPL
-98 SYMVATSPIHLYPI
+98 SYMAARNPYHLYPI
-112 RVALGLGIGLIFG
+112 RVALGIGIGLIFG

-138 FRNVAQGLYMTSM
+138 FRNVAQGIYMTSM

-156 LGPLVGGFAAKL
+156 LGPLVGGFAAKF
-168 VGPSLSFKIS
+168 VGPSLSFKLS
-178 SGFAVLGLIL
+178 SGFAVLGLFL
-188 LLMVREKKVEAG
+188 LLMVREKKVEASSAG
-200 RTLEQ
+200 AR
-205 TGLGELVRDP
+205 TGLSVLVRDP

-222 ANFVNSVMYNAVTL
+222 ANFVNSVMFNAVTL
-236 FFPVYGSDIGLDE
+236 FFPVYGLDIGLDE

-271 ALTKRV
+271 SLTRRV
-277 KALNLMAAG
+277 KALNMMSAG

-291 ATLFTVSNSVGL
+291 ATIFTVSNSMGL

-310 GVQGVAYGVYLTS
+310 GVQGVAYGIYLTS
-323 GNVYVSEEAPRDH
+323 GNVYVSEEAPIDR

-344 SMFGNL
+344 SMFGNI
-350 GGILGPAA
+350 GGILGPAV

-364 RMGAGGALRFSAAV
+364 RMGANGALQFSAAA
-378 AVLGVASALLLVRGD
+378 AVIGVALAMMLARRD
-393 SGSADLAS
+393 AGSPDLAS